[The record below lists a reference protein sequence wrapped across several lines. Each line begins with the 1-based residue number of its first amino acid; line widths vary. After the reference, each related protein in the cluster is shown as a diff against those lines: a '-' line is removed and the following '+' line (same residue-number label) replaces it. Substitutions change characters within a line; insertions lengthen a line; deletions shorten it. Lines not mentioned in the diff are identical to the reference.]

1 MASLASD
8 PGLTLCKCFIC
19 SLCTVT
25 CHGDTDYGVKVNSL
39 TGDPGNG
46 LLVSGGSVSA
56 TGARCGGACCWS
68 GTICISLLTGLQAAP
83 ALRSGQLCS
92 SSHVQEASHCM
103 GLSPRCL
110 QPLTLGALD
119 ED

>member
-8 PGLTLCKCFIC
+8 PGLTLCKCFRC

-25 CHGDTDYGVKVNSL
+25 CHGDTDYGVKENSL
-39 TGDPGNG
+39 TRDPGNG
-46 LLVSGGSVSA
+46 
-56 TGARCGGACCWS
+56 RCGGACCWS

-83 ALRSGQLCS
+83 GLRSGQLCS

-110 QPLTLGALD
+110 HSWTLAAQLD